1 MEQKTSPATVFFPS
15 AKRKTE
21 CLNRLE
27 CLCCYMLRCCGV
39 MRFPISALLERAAH
53 LVDTSVEG
61 LFILWTSVFLRIVM
75 LPFQLNYAEV
85 T

>member
-1 MEQKTSPATVFFPS
+1 
-15 AKRKTE
+15 
-21 CLNRLE
+21 
-27 CLCCYMLRCCGV
+27 